1 MNLKSLMCIAAIAS
15 FGFAPMMLPSN
26 AFTQQTSDEMTCSEA
41 ISHFERS
48 REINV
53 KQDGQ
58 VLPITQGTPIKQA
71 DMLNCAGNGSRFET
85 MVKTRDNPQCVI
97 AAYCG

>member
-1 MNLKSLMCIAAIAS
+1 MLKNAMLLSVLL
-15 FGFAPMMLPSN
+15 MLPVN
-26 AFTQQTSDEMTCSEA
+26 AFAQTSDEMTCSEA
-41 ISHFERS
+41 IAHYERS

-71 DMLNCAGNGSRFET
+71 DMLNCSGNGSRFET
-85 MVKTRDNPQCVI
+85 MVPTRDDPQCVI

>member
-1 MNLKSLMCIAAIAS
+1 MLKNAMFLSVLLMHSVSA
-15 FGFAPMMLPSN
+15 FA
-26 AFTQQTSDEMTCSEA
+26 QTSDEMTCSEA
-41 ISHFERS
+41 IAHYERS

-58 VLPITQGTPIKQA
+58 VLPINQGTPIRQA
-71 DMLNCAGNGSRFET
+71 DMLNCAGNGSRFDT
-85 MVKTRDNPQCVI
+85 MVPTRDDPQCVI